1 MDNQRIRQATDRI
14 LEDPVVTRLRS
25 ALAEASSPSLYLVGG
40 ALRDGWMGRETRDF
54 DFVVPGEAR
63 TVAKRI
69 AAALDAR
76 FVLLDEEWDI
86 VLRTSVQ
93 YNHIIFIGI
102 G

>member
-1 MDNQRIRQATDRI
+1 MQYPRANNESEVQNPPWTISKCEQATDRI

-40 ALRDGWMGRETRDF
+40 ALRDAWLGRETRDF

-76 FVLLDEEWDI
+76 
-86 VLRTSVQ
+86 LRPA
-93 YNHIIFIGI
+93 G
-102 G
+102 